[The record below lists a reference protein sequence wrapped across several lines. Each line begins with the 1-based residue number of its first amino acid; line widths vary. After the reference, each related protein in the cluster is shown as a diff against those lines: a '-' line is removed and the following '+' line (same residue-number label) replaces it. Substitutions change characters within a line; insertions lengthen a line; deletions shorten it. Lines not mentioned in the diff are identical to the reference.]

1 MYRPVVPSVHH
12 TSTGRAAASPIPWL
26 DRRRKD
32 HHQLRYLDETVGMS
46 EKCIQEYYHILRPLK
61 KGLGLRTKQLSAFVQ
76 YEPTLSWK
84 GIARS

>member
-32 HHQLRYLDETVGMS
+32 HHQLRYLDKTVGMS
-46 EKCIQEYYHILRPLK
+46 EVYS
-61 KGLGLRTKQLSAFVQ
+61 GVLSYFKALH
-76 YEPTLSWK
+76 ERSWVEDK
-84 GIARS
+84 IT